1 MIAYVMNLLNLNI
14 QYSNEEQRDIGMGK
28 FHFSS
33 REKETENIENQWNLV
48 LSHLSIDKNP
58 DLDMYRT

>member
-1 MIAYVMNLLNLNI
+1 MNLLNLNI

-33 REKETENIENQWNLV
+33 RELVTRNVENQLNLV
-48 LSHLSIDKNP
+48 LSHLNMTKKSRLRYVP
-58 DLDMYRT
+58 